1 MAGRDIVV
9 EIAGKPAYAVQ
20 IGKGVLR
27 ELGAR
32 ARRAC
37 PKAAAA
43 FIVTD
48 DNVAPLYLRA
58 AQASLQGAGLPVE
71 TFIAGAG
78 EESKSVACLERL
90 WQVMAQAHLGRDAC
104 VVALGGGVV
113 GDLAGFAAATYMR
126 GVFFVQVPTTLLA
139 MVDSSV
145 GGKTA
150 VNLPE
155 GKNLAGSFYQPSYV
169 CADTEVLSTLDEREW
184 VCGCGEV
191 TKSAALDGAAF
202 FDWLRV
208 HARALALRD
217 SAATAEVI
225 ERCVDF
231 KAGIVARDEQENS
244 GVRECL
250 NLGHTLGHAIEK
262 LAGYGAYSHGAAVAE
277 GVRFSAQLAEALCGA
292 DSAFTRELGDLLD
305 RLGCTRLPFSAQPT
319 QLMEVMRAD
328 KKNRAGEIRFVL
340 LREPGAWEVRR
351 VEEDLLEEQLA
362 AWARSKA

>member
-1 MAGRDIVV
+1 MSCSRTT
-9 EIAGKPAYAVQ
+9 
-20 IGKGVLR
+20 
-27 ELGAR
+27 
-32 ARRAC
+32 
-37 PKAAAA
+37 AA
-43 FIVTD
+43 
-48 DNVAPLYLRA
+48 
-58 AQASLQGAGLPVE
+58 
-71 TFIAGAG
+71 
-78 EESKSVACLERL
+78 
-90 WQVMAQAHLGRDAC
+90 
-104 VVALGGGVV
+104 
-113 GDLAGFAAATYMR
+113 
-126 GVFFVQVPTTLLA
+126 
-139 MVDSSV
+139 
-145 GGKTA
+145 
-150 VNLPE
+150 
-155 GKNLAGSFYQPSYV
+155 
-169 CADTEVLSTLDEREW
+169 
-184 VCGCGEV
+184 
-191 TKSAALDGAAF
+191 
-202 FDWLRV
+202 
-208 HARALALRD
+208 D

-351 VEEDLLEEQLA
+351 VEEDLLE
-362 AWARSKA
+362 ARSKA